1 LLILQLIIKQW
12 DKSQRSPVHIKLR
25 ATIPDR
31 YRVILPPAFY
41 AFDQQCIIDQQGD
54 DLQGNRLNYS
64 LDTNGK
70 LLFDRFQINFDH
82 HILTYLGDKSMA
94 KLEDIGSLNNQW
106 LQCHYNSRYAIYQS
120 GYYYWL
126 YEAVT
131 LNAIHLNQLDEHIFL
146 TTQPAIIYKD
156 INDLDI
162 VRKPI

>member
-12 DKSQRSPVHIKLR
+12 DKSQRSPAHIKLR

-31 YRVILPPAFY
+31 YLINFPPAFY

-54 DLQGNRLNYS
+54 DIQGTRLNYS

-70 LLFDRFQINFDH
+70 LLIDRFQIDLDH
-82 HILTYLGDKSMA
+82 HILTYLGNKSVV
-94 KLEDIGSLNNQW
+94 KSEVIGSLNNQW
-106 LQCHYNSRYAIYQS
+106 LQCHYNCRYAIYES
-120 GYYYWL
+120 DYYYWL

-146 TTQPAIIYKD
+146 TTQPTIIYED
-156 INDLDI
+156 INDLDASKKSI
-162 VRKPI
+162 

>member
-1 LLILQLIIKQW
+1 MALQNIRHSYLL
-12 DKSQRSPVHIKLR
+12 S
-25 ATIPDR
+25 DR
-31 YRVILPPAFY
+31 L
-41 AFDQQCIIDQQGD
+41 
-54 DLQGNRLNYS
+54 

-70 LLFDRFQINFDH
+70 LLFDRFQIDLDH
-82 HILTYLGDKSMA
+82 HILSYLGDKSIA
-94 KLEDIGSLNNQW
+94 KFEDIGSLNNQW
-106 LQCHYNSRYAIYQS
+106 LQCHYNSRYAIYES